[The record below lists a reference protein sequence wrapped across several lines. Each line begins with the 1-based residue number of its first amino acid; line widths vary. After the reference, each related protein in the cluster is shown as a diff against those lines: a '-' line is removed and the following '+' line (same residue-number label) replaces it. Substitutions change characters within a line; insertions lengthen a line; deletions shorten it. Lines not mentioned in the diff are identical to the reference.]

1 MTICYFGIYEPDYSR
16 NRVLISGLRS
26 NGLEIIECRSQLKGL
41 AKYREL
47 IKKHRALKNKYD
59 LLLVGFPGY
68 QAAILARFLTRR
80 PIIFDAFFSIYDSL
94 VRDRKTVKPRT
105 LAALYY
111 WLLDWLSCRLADKVL
126 LDTDAHI
133 KYFRKLFGF
142 KQKKFMKV
150 LLGADDKI
158 FKPGAKRD
166 HDYFLVHFHGI
177 ATPLQGVAY
186 ILRAAELLR
195 GENVKFNLIGGKIKN
210 RAAGDCDNINFIGT
224 APYLEL
230 AELIKE
236 ADVCLGI
243 FGDSAKTRAVIPNKV
258 YEALAAGKAVI
269 TADTPAVK
277 ELLTDRK
284 NCLLCRTADAADLA
298 EKIMEL
304 KNNRELRRTIA
315 ENGYRLFLNK
325 LSPSKAT
332 RQLAEYI
339 KTNALL

>member
-1 MTICYFGIYEPDYSR
+1 
-16 NRVLISGLRS
+16 
-26 NGLEIIECRSQLKGL
+26 
-41 AKYREL
+41 
-47 IKKHRALKNKYD
+47 
-59 LLLVGFPGY
+59 
-68 QAAILARFLTRR
+68 
-80 PIIFDAFFSIYDSL
+80 
-94 VRDRKTVKPRT
+94 
-105 LAALYY
+105 
-111 WLLDWLSCRLADKVL
+111 
-126 LDTDAHI
+126 
-133 KYFRKLFGF
+133 
-142 KQKKFMKV
+142 
-150 LLGADDKI
+150 
-158 FKPGAKRD
+158 
-166 HDYFLVHFHGI
+166 
-177 ATPLQGVAY
+177 
-186 ILRAAELLR
+186 
-195 GENVKFNLIGGKIKN
+195 
-210 RAAGDCDNINFIGT
+210 
-224 APYLEL
+224 
-230 AELIKE
+230 
-236 ADVCLGI
+236 LGI